1 MARWTHLDS
10 ETLFNISKWGLG
22 FFRINDKGNVEVRPE
37 GPDWPDRPGIDMAE
51 LLGQILRRGVSTP
64 ILMRFDGILRS
75 RVRAMNEAFNNARKE
90 FNYEAP
96 YRGVFPIKVNQE
108 RHVVE
113 ALLSEGANHSMG
125 LEVGSKPELIAVVA
139 LMAGRGSLMICN
151 GYKDEEYIEMA
162 LLSTKLGI
170 TPIIVVEKF
179 SEIETIL
186 RVSKAL
192 GIRPRMGLRS
202 KLSGKG
208 AGRWQESGGDRSKF
222 GLTTR
227 EIVMMVETLEK
238 EGMLDCLELLHFHL
252 GSQIPE
258 IRSLKNALREATYT
272 LVSLTRMG
280 CKIKWFDVGGGLG
293 VDYDGSS
300 TSFESSMNYSLQE
313 YANDVVY
320 HLAQACADAEIAQPA
335 IVTES
340 GRALTAHHAVLV
352 TEVLGTSDFSS
363 VGIPSGPREE
373 EHEVVHHL
381 ATVCE
386 NVTAKNHQES
396 YHDAVQLRDEAM
408 VLFNVGQIG
417 MRERARVEEFF
428 WRTCEKILR
437 ITRTM
442 EYVPDDLANLERDMA
457 DTYFLNFSLFQSVPD
472 SWAIHQLFPIMP
484 LHRHLEQP
492 TRRGILAD
500 ITCDSDGK
508 VDRFIDLRDVK
519 RTLELHPLKKEDPYY
534 LGFFLV
540 GAYQEILGDMHN
552 LFGDTNVVHVDTDEN
567 GKPRLTHVLR
577 GERVQDVLEYVE
589 YFETD
594 LLNNLRRS
602 VENSLE
608 EGRISFEE
616 SAKLYARYE
625 AGLHG
630 YTYLVREKNGRTESA
645 NGSGSTANGSGSTAN
660 GGGSTAN
667 GGGSTAN
674 GSGST
679 ANGGGSTANGGGSTA
694 NGLSPSVEVPAPA
707 AAAPVSAQPVTH

>member
-1 MARWTHLDS
+1 
-10 ETLFNISKWGLG
+10 
-22 FFRINDKGNVEVRPE
+22 
-37 GPDWPDRPGIDMAE
+37 
-51 LLGQILRRGVSTP
+51 
-64 ILMRFDGILRS
+64 
-75 RVRAMNEAFNNARKE
+75 
-90 FNYEAP
+90 
-96 YRGVFPIKVNQE
+96 
-108 RHVVE
+108 
-113 ALLSEGANHSMG
+113 
-125 LEVGSKPELIAVVA
+125 
-139 LMAGRGSLMICN
+139 
-151 GYKDEEYIEMA
+151 MA

-320 HLAQACADAEIAQPA
+320 HLAQACSDAEIAQPA
-335 IVTES
+335 IITES

-363 VGIPSGPREE
+363 VGIPSGAREE

-381 ATVCE
+381 ANVCD

-519 RTLELHPLKKEDPYY
+519 RTLELHPLKKDEPYY

-552 LFGDTNVVHVDTDEN
+552 LFGDTNVVHVDADEQ

-630 YTYLVREKNGRTESA
+630 YTYLVRERSGRSE
-645 NGSGSTANGSGSTAN
+645 NGSHAAI
-660 GGGSTAN
+660 
-667 GGGSTAN
+667 
-674 GSGST
+674 
-679 ANGGGSTANGGGSTA
+679 
-694 NGLSPSVEVPAPA
+694 EPAPA
-707 AAAPVSAQPVTH
+707 VAATPAALPPQPVTH

>member
-10 ETLFNISKWGLG
+10 ENLYNVPKWGLG
-22 FFRINDKGNVEVRPE
+22 FFQINEQGNVEVKPE
-37 GPDWPDRPGIDMAE
+37 GPDRPNRPGIDMYE

-64 ILMRFDGILRS
+64 ILLRFDGILRA
-75 RVRAMNEAFNNARKE
+75 RVRAMNEAFNNARRE
-90 FNYEAP
+90 FSYEAP

-113 ALLSEGANHSMG
+113 ALLSEGANHQMG

-170 TPIIVVEKF
+170 TPIIVVEKH
-179 SEIETIL
+179 SELETVL
-186 RVSKAL
+186 RVGKQL
-192 GIRPRMGLRS
+192 GIKPAIGVRT

-208 AGRWQESGGDRSKF
+208 AGRWQDSGGDRSKF

-227 EIVMMVETLEK
+227 EIVLVVESLER
-238 EGMLDCLELLHFHL
+238 EGMLDCLQLLHFHL

-258 IRSLKNALREATYT
+258 IRSLKSALKEATHT
-272 LVSLTRMG
+272 LVSLSKMG
-280 CKIKWFDVGGGLG
+280 VKIKWFDVGGGLG

-300 TSFESSMNYSLQE
+300 TNFESSMNYSLQE

-320 HLAQACADAEIAQPA
+320 HLQQACAEAGIEQPG

-363 VGIPSGPREE
+363 VGIPIAPNGN
-373 EHEVVHHL
+373 EHELLHNF
-381 ATVCE
+381 AGVCDH
-386 NVTAKNHQES
+386 VTAKNYQES
-396 YHDAVQLRDEAM
+396 FHDAIQLRDEAM

-417 MRERARVEEFF
+417 MRERARVEEYF

-437 ITRTM
+437 ITRLLD
-442 EYVPDDLANLERDMA
+442 YVPDDLANLERDMA

-472 SWAIHQLFPIMP
+472 SWAIHQLFPVLP
-484 LHRHLEQP
+484 LHRHTEPP
-492 TRRGILAD
+492 TRRAILAD

-519 RTLELHPLKKEDPYY
+519 RTLELHPLKKDEPYY

-552 LFGDTNVVHVDTDEN
+552 LFGDTNVVHVDLDDA
-567 GKPRLTHVLR
+567 GRARLTHVLR

-589 YFETD
+589 YFEAD
-594 LLNNLRRS
+594 LLSNLRRS
-602 VENSLE
+602 VEHSLE
-608 EGRISFEE
+608 DGRITFEE
-616 SAKLYARYE
+616 SALIYRRYE
-625 AGLHG
+625 SGLHG
-630 YTYLVREKNGRTESA
+630 YTYLTREHRA
-645 NGSGSTANGSGSTAN
+645 
-660 GGGSTAN
+660 
-667 GGGSTAN
+667 
-674 GSGST
+674 
-679 ANGGGSTANGGGSTA
+679 
-694 NGLSPSVEVPAPA
+694 VEAPVPAHPLSVKSEA
-707 AAAPVSAQPVTH
+707 

>member
-37 GPDWPDRPGIDMAE
+37 GPDRPDRPGIDMAE

-252 GSQIPE
+252 GSQIPV

-363 VGIPSGPREE
+363 VGIPSGAREE

-630 YTYLVREKNGRTESA
+630 YTYLVREKNGRGESA
-645 NGSGSTANGSGSTAN
+645 NGSISAANGISPVNETA
-660 GGGSTAN
+660 AP
-667 GGGSTAN
+667 A
-674 GSGST
+674 
-679 ANGGGSTANGGGSTA
+679 A
-694 NGLSPSVEVPAPA
+694 PAP